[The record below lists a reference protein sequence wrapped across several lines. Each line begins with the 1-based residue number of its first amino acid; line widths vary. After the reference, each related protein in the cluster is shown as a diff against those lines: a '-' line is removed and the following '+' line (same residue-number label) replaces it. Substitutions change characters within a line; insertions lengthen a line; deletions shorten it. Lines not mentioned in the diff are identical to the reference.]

1 MTHWTSC
8 ENQWIHDLQDVIVD
22 FRCFPC
28 IFLMIL
34 VIYYYMA
41 VNLYTF
47 SVAVL
52 SSLPSIFSALL
63 EDSMNLYTF
72 FFVAVFSSLRSIF
85 SALLEDSM
93 NLYPFF
99 FVAVFFPLPSIF
111 SALLE
116 DSKKVS
122 FQRGF
127 ARYLR
132 LSRVPVQGVKILV
145 VLGR

>member
-1 MTHWTSC
+1 M
-8 ENQWIHDLQDVIVD
+8 DLIYHGCFKKNADGTNRNIAGGEKCFAPTAKYFWKYPEDIEAAETQTRSQTKKQHSASTTIVES
-22 FRCFPC
+22 
-28 IFLMIL
+28 
-34 VIYYYMA
+34 IY
-41 VNLYTF
+41 TG
-47 SVAVL
+47 
-52 SSLPSIFSALL
+52 
-63 EDSMNLYTF
+63 F
-72 FFVAVFSSLRSIF
+72 FFVAVFSS
-85 SALLEDSM
+85 
-93 NLYPFF
+93 
-99 FVAVFFPLPSIF
+99 LPSIF

>member
-1 MTHWTSC
+1 MF
-8 ENQWIHDLQDVIVD
+8 LKKVD
-22 FRCFPC
+22 N
-28 IFLMIL
+28 
-34 VIYYYMA
+34 YYMG
-41 VNLYTF
+41 VNLYIF
-47 SVAVL
+47 FVVVL

-93 NLYPFF
+93 NLYTFF

-111 SALLE
+111 STVLE

-127 ARYLR
+127 ARCLLAILGTCADSPNFYDLR
-132 LSRVPVQGVKILV
+132 LFRVPAQIVEVT
-145 VLGR
+145 

>member
-1 MTHWTSC
+1 MF
-8 ENQWIHDLQDVIVD
+8 LKKVD
-22 FRCFPC
+22 N
-28 IFLMIL
+28 
-34 VIYYYMA
+34 YYMG
-41 VNLYTF
+41 VNLYIF
-47 SVAVL
+47 FVVVL

-93 NLYPFF
+93 NLYTFF

-127 ARYLR
+127 ARYFLAISSTCATSPNFYNLR
-132 LSRVPVQGVKILV
+132 LFRVPAQLVKISMI
-145 VLGR
+145 